1 MPNTQHKEGEDMMF
15 TRILKSLTIASAV
28 VFVVPA
34 SALAMKVSDGS
45 AFSNQ
50 SSKPLV
56 SEKTVGLYPTQFGPT
71 KAEYRALML
80 RSEALNRKYGLGQY
94 ALPTTVVSEKTAGLQ
109 QPTQT
114 EPTVVATSDSNFNW
128 GDAGIGAGIVAA
140 GILVGLGGAVAVRHR
155 HDPVAH

>member
-1 MPNTQHKEGEDMMF
+1 MSSKQHTEEVETMF
-15 TRILKSLTIASAV
+15 KRVLKTLTITLAV
-28 VFVVPA
+28 VLVIPA
-34 SALAMKVSDGS
+34 TALAMQVKDGS
-45 AFSNQ
+45 AFSSQ

-94 ALPTTVVSEKTAGLQ
+94 ALPAAVVSEKTAGLQ

-140 GILVGLGGAVAVRHR
+140 GILVGLGGAMAVRHR
-155 HDPVAH
+155 HNPLAH

>member
-1 MPNTQHKEGEDMMF
+1 MF
-15 TRILKSLTIASAV
+15 KRVLKTLTITLAV
-28 VFVVPA
+28 VLVIPA
-34 SALAMKVSDGS
+34 TALAMQVNDGS
-45 AFSNQ
+45 AFSSQ

-94 ALPTTVVSEKTAGLQ
+94 ATRAVVSEKIDGLQ
-109 QPTQT
+109 QPTQS
-114 EPTVVATSDSNFNW
+114 EPTSVVTSDSNFNW

-140 GILVGLGGAVAVRHR
+140 GILVGLGGALAVRHR
-155 HDPVAH
+155 HNPLAH